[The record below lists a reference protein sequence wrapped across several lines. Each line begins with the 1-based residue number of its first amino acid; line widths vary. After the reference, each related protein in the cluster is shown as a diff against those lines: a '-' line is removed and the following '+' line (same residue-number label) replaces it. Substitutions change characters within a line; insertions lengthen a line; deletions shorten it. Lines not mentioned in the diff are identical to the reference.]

1 MAPMRASLL
10 FVSAT
15 LGAAMIES
23 RGRGRGGSVL
33 AAWERDLGRDGKKN
47 PIQKV
52 VKLLTEMKVQLDKE
66 AAADSE
72 AYDQMV
78 CWCESNNKEKT
89 KAIADADAKIA
100 DLTSEVEGSSASDGR
115 LGSKIDQL
123 KKEIDEQQ
131 KELDEA
137 TQIRERDAAKFS
149 IEERDSMQ
157 AVSMVKN
164 AVDVLSK
171 QHAGLIQMTPDIKQ
185 SLASCL
191 RWAGLKHEE
200 LNALN
205 KENDLFL
212 GNAKPMVSL
221 LQGASLAG
229 VDLDIATAL
238 RGTGSAGIPPEY
250 AEQILAH
257 AAGVSGPAM
266 VQQRVGGPA
275 TKEAYSPQSGP
286 IFGILKSMKEEFESN
301 LSETQRTE
309 MLAIQSYKDVKASSE
324 KEMDAAKENLD
335 DLQGE
340 HSASIKA
347 LSDAKED
354 LETTTRTRAAD
365 VRFLSDL
372 RLQCQDLDR
381 QWEERSK
388 SRSQEIKAVAETIA
402 ILTEDSNKE
411 ALNKAASFL
420 QVDTKA
426 KNLAKV
432 TARRRAVATLMRAAR
447 KFRRQEPSLLDDSDS
462 TYKVWRS
469 TDDKPH
475 EQLAA
480 MAMQVQLDAFS
491 KIKKMMDNMIA
502 DLTTQQK
509 EEVKMK
515 DECNTQMN
523 KNEKEMFSATEDLK
537 DSNDA
542 IESLADR
549 IDTLS
554 KQIDDA
560 KTEIETTEFEIKKAS
575 QVREKE
581 NADFQL
587 EVGDQRAVQAILA
600 KALARMKEV
609 YDSSLLQEGTGSAED
624 PTPPVQF
631 QPMKENAG
639 GSPVV
644 SLIEQIIED
653 SKKVETESITAERK
667 AQTDYEYFVNDANA
681 AIQSLQDDITE
692 KTEKIAMSNGEKEE
706 QEAHRNSVKITLDD
720 LAAYKGDLHEQCDFV
735 LANFG
740 IRQKARTQEIE
751 AIQQAKSFLSG
762 MQDDED

>member
-1 MAPMRASLL
+1 MAPLGATLF

-15 LGAAMIES
+15 LGATVAEN

-33 AAWERDLGRDGKKN
+33 ATWERDLGRDGKPS
-47 PIQKV
+47 PIQRV
-52 VKLLTEMKVQLDKE
+52 VKLLTEMKAQLDKE
-66 AAADSE
+66 ASADSE
-72 AYDQMV
+72 AYDKMV
-78 CWCESNNKEKT
+78 CWCETNNKEKT

-100 DLTSEVEGSSASDGR
+100 DLTSEVEGSIASDGR

-131 KELDEA
+131 KEQDEA
-137 TQIRERDAAKFS
+137 VQIRESEAAKFS
-149 IEERDSMQ
+149 VEEKDSMQ

-164 AVDVLSK
+164 AIDVISK
-171 QHAGLIQMTPDIKQ
+171 NHAGLIQMTPDIKQ
-185 SLASCL
+185 SLNSCL

-205 KENDLFL
+205 KENDEFL
-212 GNAKPMVSL
+212 GSAKPMVSL
-221 LQGASLAG
+221 LQGAALSG
-229 VDLDIATAL
+229 VDIDIATAL

-250 AEQILAH
+250 AGRILAQ
-257 AAGVSGPAM
+257 AAGVSGAAM

-275 TKEAYSPQSGP
+275 TQEAYSPQSGP
-286 IFGILKSMKEEFESN
+286 IFGIMKQMKEEFESN
-301 LSETQRTE
+301 LSQTQKDE
-309 MLAIQSYKDVKASSE
+309 MLAIQNYKDVKASSE
-324 KEMDAAKENLD
+324 AELAAAKETLD

-354 LETTTRTRAAD
+354 LESTTRTRAAD

-381 QWEERSK
+381 QWEERQK
-388 SRSQEIKAVAETIA
+388 SRGEEIKAVGETIV
-402 ILTEDSNKE
+402 ILTEDDNKE

-426 KNLAKV
+426 KNLAKM

-447 KFRRQEPSLLDDSDS
+447 KIRQEPSLLDDSDS

-491 KIKKMMDNMIA
+491 KIKKMMDNMVA

-515 DECNTQMN
+515 SECNTEMN
-523 KNEKEMFSATEDLK
+523 KNEKETFSASDDLK
-537 DSNDA
+537 DSNDS

-554 KQIDDA
+554 KQIEDA
-560 KTEIETTEFEIKKAS
+560 KSEIETTEIEVKKAS
-575 QVREKE
+575 QVRETE

-609 YDSSLLQEGTGSAED
+609 YGSSLLQEEEGSGED

-631 QPMKENAG
+631 QPMKKGAG
-639 GSPVV
+639 GAPVV
-644 SLIEQIIED
+644 SLLEQIIED
-653 SKKVETESITAERK
+653 SKKVEAESTTAERK
-667 AQTDYEYFVNDANA
+667 AQADYEYFVTM
-681 AIQSLQDDITE
+681 QMLRSSLSKMTSLRRQRR
-692 KTEKIAMSNGEKEE
+692 S
-706 QEAHRNSVKITLDD
+706 
-720 LAAYKGDLHEQCDFV
+720 QC
-735 LANFG
+735 
-740 IRQKARTQEIE
+740 RMARRRSRRPT
-751 AIQQAKSFLSG
+751 G
-762 MQDDED
+762 RV

>member
-1 MAPMRASLL
+1 M
-10 FVSAT
+10 
-15 LGAAMIES
+15 
-23 RGRGRGGSVL
+23 L
-33 AAWERDLGRDGKKN
+33 AAWERELGRDDKPS
-47 PIQKV
+47 PIQRV
-52 VKLLTEMKVQLDKE
+52 VKLLTEMKAQLDKE
-66 AAADSE
+66 ASADSE

-78 CWCESNNKEKT
+78 CWCETNNKEKT

-131 KELDEA
+131 KEQDEA
-137 TQIRERDAAKFS
+137 TDIREREAAEFSVEEKDA
-149 IEERDSMQ
+149 MQ

-185 SLASCL
+185 SLTSCL
-191 RWAGLKHEE
+191 RWAALKHEE

-205 KENDLFL
+205 KENDEFL
-212 GNAKPMVSL
+212 GSAKPMVSL
-221 LQGASLAG
+221 LQGTSLAG

-250 AEQILAH
+250 AGRILAEV
-257 AAGVSGPAM
+257 AGVSGAAM
-266 VQQRVGGPA
+266 VQQRVGGPV
-275 TKEAYSPQSGP
+275 TKEAYAPQSGP
-286 IFGILKSMKEEFESN
+286 IFGILKQMKEEFESN
-301 LSETQRTE
+301 LSQTQKDE
-309 MLAIQSYKDVKASSE
+309 MLAVQNYKDVKASSE
-324 KEMDAAKENLD
+324 TELAAAKETLD

-340 HSASIKA
+340 HSAAIKA

-354 LETTTRTRAAD
+354 LESTTRTRAAD

-381 QWEERSK
+381 QWEQRSK
-388 SRSQEIKAVAETIA
+388 SRGEEIKAVAETIV
-402 ILTEDSNKE
+402 ILTEDDNKE

-426 KNLAKV
+426 KHLAKM
-432 TARRRAVATLMRAAR
+432 TARRRAMATLMRAAR
-447 KFRRQEPSLLDDSDS
+447 KLRQQPSLLDDSES

-491 KIKKMMDNMIA
+491 KIKKMMDNMVA

-509 EEVKMK
+509 EEVNMK
-515 DECNTQMN
+515 EECNTEMN
-523 KNEKEMFSATEDLK
+523 KNEKETFSASEDLK
-537 DSNDA
+537 DSDDS

-554 KQIDDA
+554 KQIEDA
-560 KTEIETTEFEIKKAS
+560 KSEIQTTQIEIKKAS

-600 KALARMKEV
+600 KALARMKKV
-609 YDSSLLQEGTGSAED
+609 YGGSLLEEEDGSGED

-631 QPMKENAG
+631 QPMKKGAG
-639 GSPVV
+639 GAPVV
-644 SLIEQIIED
+644 SLLEQIIED
-653 SKKVETESITAERK
+653 SKKVEAESIAAERK
-667 AQTDYEYFVNDANA
+667 AQTDYESFVNDANA
-681 AIQSLQDDITE
+681 ATKSLQDDITE
-692 KTEKIAMSNGEKEE
+692 KTEKISMSNGEKEE
-706 QEAHRNSVKITLDD
+706 QEAHRKSVKITLDD

-735 LANFG
+735 LANFD

-762 MQDDED
+762 MQDDD